1 MVAHSILTPEI
12 IRGNSLRQET
22 ASIPQPTI
30 QKTLLERI
38 HSPIDIRKLSLPEMK
53 ELAQDVRD
61 HIVQIVSRT
70 GGHLAPSLGV
80 VELTIALHYTFAT
93 PHDKLIW
100 DVGHQSYAHK
110 ILTGRREQFA
120 TLRQYKGLSGF
131 PKFKESCYDA
141 FETGHSSTSIS
152 VALGI
157 ALAKK
162 LKKDSHRTIAV
173 IGDGAMTAGLAFE
186 ALNHAG
192 PLDKDLI
199 VILNDNEMSISSN
212 VGALSSFLSRKLT
225 GKTMSRVKNHLVE
238 KLKISDVG
246 ENILN
251 ILRKSEESFKS
262 FFTPGMLFEA
272 FKFDYVGPIDG
283 HNLEN
288 LVETLETVRDSSHGP
303 MLIHVLTKKGKGYE
317 PAEKNPDIFHGI
329 GPFDIVSG
337 KPRTTKG
344 APTYTKIFGDTITEL
359 ASKDNKIIAI
369 SAAMVTGTGLRK
381 FAIEFPDRFF
391 DVGIAEQHAVTFAAG
406 LAVEGLRPVVAIY
419 SSFFQRALDQI
430 IHDICIPNL
439 PITLAIDRAG
449 VVGDDGPTH
458 HGVFD
463 LSFLRF
469 IPNMVIMSPKDEEEL
484 QHMLYTSIYHD
495 GPSVVR
501 YPRGTGLGVP
511 LVSSFQKLNIG
522 TGELL
527 RKGDDILLVPVGN
540 RIHPALEAADGL
552 EKFGIQAA
560 VINPRFIK
568 PLDAELICY
577 WADRTKRVIT
587 VEDNARQ
594 GGFGSS
600 ILELFSNRGLYSVQT
615 CLLGHPDHFIE
626 HGPQKTLQKNS
637 LIDTP
642 AIIKAAL
649 KLTEMES

>member
-1 MVAHSILTPEI
+1 M
-12 IRGNSLRQET
+12 
-22 ASIPQPTI
+22 
-30 QKTLLERI
+30 LERI
-38 HSPIDIRKLSLPEMK
+38 HSPADIRTLSLPELK
-53 ELAQDVRD
+53 VLAQDIRNS
-61 HIVQIVSRT
+61 IVQTVSRT

-80 VELTIALHYTFAT
+80 VELTLALHYIFDT
-93 PHDKLIW
+93 PNDKLIW

-110 ILTGRREQFA
+110 ILTGRQEQFA

-131 PKFKESCYDA
+131 PKLKESIYDA

-152 VALGI
+152 AALGI
-157 ALAKK
+157 TLAKD
-162 LKKDSHRTIAV
+162 LKNDTRRAIAV
-173 IGDGAMTAGLAFE
+173 IGDGSMTAGLAFE

-192 PLDKDLI
+192 HLDKDLI
-199 VILNDNEMSISSN
+199 VILNDNEMSISPN

-225 GKTMSRVKNHLVE
+225 GKTMSRVKAHLVE
-238 KLKISDVG
+238 KLQISDVG

-283 HNLEN
+283 HNLED
-288 LVETLETVRDSSHGP
+288 LIETLETVRDTSRGP

-337 KPRTTKG
+337 RPHSSEG

-359 ASKDNKIIAI
+359 AAKDEKIVAI
-369 SAAMVTGTGLRK
+369 SAAMVSGTGLKR
-381 FAIEFPDRFF
+381 FATEFPDRFF

-419 SSFFQRALDQI
+419 STFFQRAMDQI

-469 IPNMVIMSPKDEEEL
+469 IPNILIMSPKDEEEM

-501 YPRGTGLGVP
+501 YPRGAGYNVP
-511 LVSSFQKLNIG
+511 LAACLHKLELG
-522 TGELL
+522 KGELL
-527 RKGDDILLVPVGN
+527 QAGDDILLLPVGN
-540 RIHPALEAADGL
+540 RVHPALEAAKGL
-552 EKFGIQAA
+552 EKVGVKAA

-568 PLDAELICY
+568 PLDADLICH
-577 WADRTKRVIT
+577 WANHTKRVVTI
-587 VEDNARQ
+587 EDNARL

-600 ILELFSNRGLYSVQT
+600 VLELFSRRGLYSVQT

-626 HGPQKTLQKNS
+626 HGPQQTLWKNS
-637 LIDTP
+637 MIDTP
-642 AIIKAAL
+642 AIIRAAI
-649 KLTEMES
+649 KLLGREEKESSL